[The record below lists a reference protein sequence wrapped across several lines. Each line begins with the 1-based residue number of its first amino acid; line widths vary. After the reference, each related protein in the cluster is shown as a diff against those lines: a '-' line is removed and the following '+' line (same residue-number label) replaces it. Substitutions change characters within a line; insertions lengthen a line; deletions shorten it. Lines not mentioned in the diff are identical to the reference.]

1 MATSTPTASQ
11 TPRRPAGRRGGE
23 ITAERILDAAEA
35 LFAERGYDGTTL
47 RDVATGVGIRIP
59 SLYNHFDGKDSL
71 YAAVLDR
78 GIRPVVDLLTEF
90 VQRGGPPDS
99 PELIRRVMAM
109 LARRPRLPR
118 LVMHETVSGGQRLT
132 PMLRNWITPTF
143 SRAFEMVEASGGDW
157 HPEQTRL
164 VVLAMYHVV
173 VGYFAIAPL
182 YHQLSG
188 QDLLAPEAMD
198 EQTRFLADFVAKL
211 FPDRAQGA

>member
-1 MATSTPTASQ
+1 MAVSTPAASPTQ
-11 TPRRPAGRRGGE
+11 RRPAGRRGGE

-78 GIRPVVDLLTEF
+78 GIRPVVELLTEF

-99 PELIRRVMAM
+99 PELIRQVMAM
-109 LARRPRLPR
+109 LTRRPRLPR
-118 LVMHETVSGGQRLT
+118 LVMHETVSGGPRLT

-143 SRAFEMVEASGGDW
+143 SRAFEMVEASGGAW
-157 HPEQTRL
+157 QPEQTKL

-188 QDLLAPEAMD
+188 EDLLSTQALDA
-198 EQTRFLADFVAKL
+198 QTRFLADFVAKL
-211 FPDRAQGA
+211 FPDPTPRS

>member
-1 MATSTPTASQ
+1 MSTSTPAASPA
-11 TPRRPAGRRGGE
+11 PRRPAGRRGGE

-47 RDVATGVGIRIP
+47 RDVATRVGIRIP

-78 GIRPVVDLLTEF
+78 GIRPVVELLTEF

-99 PELIRRVMAM
+99 PEIIRRVMAM

-132 PMLRNWITPTF
+132 PMLRNWIAPTF
-143 SRAFEMVEASGGDW
+143 SRAFEMVEASGGEW
-157 HPEQTRL
+157 RPEQTKL

-188 QDLLAPEAMD
+188 EDLLSPEAMD

-211 FPDRAQGA
+211 FPDRTRSS